1 MGPRSGAGARGPGR
15 TFSLKMK
22 ARMAAE
28 SSAKKM
34 MRMNRKNC
42 KDKRQAREP

>member
-1 MGPRSGAGARGPGR
+1 VPGGGRARPVR

-28 SSAKKM
+28 SSARKM
-34 MRMNRKNC
+34 IRMNMKNC
-42 KDKRQAREP
+42 RERGDV